1 MIMLAMTSG
10 EGEIYSPQ
18 DLLGYIMR
26 PGLKKHTPQ
35 IKSHKIPSVPILLK
49 IFNN

>member
-26 PGLKKHTPQ
+26 PGLKKHPPNKIPQ
-35 IKSHKIPSVPILLK
+35 ILSVPILLQ